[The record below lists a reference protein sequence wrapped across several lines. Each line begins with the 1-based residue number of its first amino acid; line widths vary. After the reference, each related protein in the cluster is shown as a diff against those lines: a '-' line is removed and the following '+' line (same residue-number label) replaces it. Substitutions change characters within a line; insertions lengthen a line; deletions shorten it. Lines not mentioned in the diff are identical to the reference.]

1 MTVITISREFG
12 NVGDDIGERIAQ
24 GLGYHFV
31 DKEFVGA
38 VLRQYGLINFD
49 SEFETLPGFWERF
62 DAQRGEQRDQMVSVL
77 NQLVLAVARHGDAVI
92 RGRSGFAILE
102 GFADVL
108 HVRLQAPLPVR
119 VEQVMA
125 QQQMTAEQAAAF
137 VKDGDEVRR
146 SFVEEFYG
154 VPWDAI
160 QAFDLVI
167 NTGKIPSDLAMTWV
181 IDAAKRLALS
191 PATGK
196 PTTSSIEVDSILE
209 QVVSDELRGQTAPS

>member
-1 MTVITISREFG
+1 M
-12 NVGDDIGERIAQ
+12 
-24 GLGYHFV
+24 
-31 DKEFVGA
+31 
-38 VLRQYGLINFD
+38 
-49 SEFETLPGFWERF
+49 
-62 DAQRGEQRDQMVSVL
+62 
-77 NQLVLAVARHGDAVI
+77 ARHGDVVI

-108 HVRLQAPLPVR
+108 HVRLQAPLSVR
-119 VEQVMA
+119 VEHVMA
-125 QQQMTAEQAAAF
+125 QQQMTAEQAAAS

-167 NTGKIPSDLAMTWV
+167 NTGKIPPDLAMTWV

-196 PTTSSIEVDSILE
+196 PTTSSIEVDSVLA
-209 QVVSDELRGQTAPS
+209 QAVSDELRCQTAHS